1 MLKLAAGVG
10 FALTYVAAV
19 MIANDVSP
27 VRLRAT
33 GQALVKSV
41 LFGLAPIA
49 GSLSGGLLYGAFGPR
64 VMFLASTAVV
74 AAAGLIAL
82 FAIPGSGRRS
92 EPRRRDQLALPA
104 GGILLSEGSAHPG
117 ELTK

>member
-1 MLKLAAGVG
+1 MTANAACSV
-10 FALTYVAAV
+10 LW
-19 MIANDVSP
+19 
-27 VRLRAT
+27 RASDR
-33 GQALVKSV
+33 ALVKSV

-82 FAIPGSGRRS
+82 FAIRGSGRRS

-117 ELTK
+117 EHTK